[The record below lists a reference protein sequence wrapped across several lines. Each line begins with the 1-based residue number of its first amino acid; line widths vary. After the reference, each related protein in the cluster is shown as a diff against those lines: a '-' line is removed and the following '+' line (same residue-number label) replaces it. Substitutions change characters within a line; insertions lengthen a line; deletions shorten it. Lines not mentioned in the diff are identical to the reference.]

1 MFQFQNLLEDWEKDD
16 LEELINN
23 YPGVLDMD
31 EEEVHKL
38 ARTFYSKARN
48 LYDEVM
54 RLERYADLLIKYSI
68 LLERR
73 KNNAGT

>member
-1 MFQFQNLLEDWEKDD
+1 MYWFQNLLEDWEKDD
-16 LEELINN
+16 LEEVINN

-31 EEEVHKL
+31 EGEVYKL
-38 ARTFYSKARN
+38 AKSFYSKAQN

-54 RLERYADLLIKYSI
+54 RLERHADLLIKYSV

-73 KNNAGT
+73 ENNAR

>member
-38 ARTFYSKARN
+38 ARTFYSKERN